1 MKDILMTS
9 SVLILA
15 LLILRRGFQK
25 TISRRAQYALWGL
38 VALRLLVPA
47 SLPAADFSLL
57 TAAQP
62 VQATVSSRLE
72 NREVYL
78 LPVERSPAAD
88 YPRAEEARPGG
99 TVPTAESFGYP
110 VLSQDG
116 QTVTKY
122 ADKLTA
128 AQLLRLIWYAGIC
141 VMALRFLWCN
151 LRFWRNLCK
160 GRTPYSIDDCKYPV
174 YLVEHGLPSPCLFG
188 LVRPAI
194 YLTPAAVVS
203 PERVRH
209 VIAHEST
216 HAWHLDPVW
225 SLVRC
230 ACLCVYWFDPLVWA
244 AALAS
249 RIDCELACDEGALR
263 QLGETE
269 RIPYGQTL
277 LSLIPV
283 RRGASPLLSATT
295 MTADK
300 KQLKDRLTRIAEN
313 RQTRAAA
320 LFAVLA
326 FAEVVCAVTFTGA
339 KTDRTDDA
347 QPLTGEEQAYFNS
360 AFFTGE
366 DVHLRAQF
374 LTSLYDRPE
383 DIDLYQLLYNGIGEE
398 INDEDLTA
406 LKAHGCSLEV
416 DEEKLST
423 AGIDAFLQQNT
434 GTSLAESNKRGLDQ
448 FLYLEEQDA
457 YYHLHGDTNAP
468 TDIFF
473 SYGEREG
480 NLIKLYYDASGQFLE
495 GDFAQG
501 WACLTL
507 EEYPGEPLDGFAY
520 HIVSHR
526 MVPPALQSMTG
537 DELAY
542 FNEEFFNGDDFN
554 IRNQFLTSLY
564 EKPEY
569 IDLFELFYCGT
580 GVPDIFSTSA
590 PSNEELRQL
599 GVLDEQGEQICPTD
613 KFSAEAMDVVLLANT
628 GLTLDETAKIGLD
641 NFARLSQSGAYYH
654 THGDTNYFHS
664 VQITA
669 GEHVGSTVRLYYP
682 DSGTRYPGCDWLCV
696 TLAEQADGSYWFVS
710 NQPCEKPAIPTVH
723 PDWAPA
729 LTIPLGDLKPCEPE
743 TVTVTRH
750 TDDCAERG
758 GGYMTD
764 NNISV
769 RAYRSTDGNTYAAVV
784 YDEAVGR
791 DGMLTWDVGCFLTLK
806 PNFSSSADGGI
817 SMDFFQDLFGCDG
830 LVISYDGPIPGQKMH
845 DAIHDYY
852 TFADDGTP
860 ALLARTYGETAILD
874 LDGDGTNELA
884 AASGETAQLFFQRD
898 GKLYQ
903 ADIAALVTDAWP
915 ETSGLWFQGW
925 DIHSRCLNVSGNVGQ
940 HVDGVAERYLFFNGD
955 CLLLYKDERTAVDH
969 VLEGIEAP
977 DDVLAA
983 AKAQGETEYAYRQ
996 AHTGVT
1002 GGDGQELGTPA
1013 EYDDWRL
1020 TSLSGPYAL
1029 SLGGLELEIYGVGY
1043 QFHTTTPERVVT
1055 AGGAYMTEDQW
1066 LVGYQDCRWLIF
1078 RTETD
1083 GSRTYLTFSGT
1094 NDCGPGSELFLS
1106 DTAYLLNRN
1115 GFLLLS
1121 DLEGRDLLAM
1131 FSSQPTAFLNR
1142 LAEEQTETEQQ
1153 AVADR
1158 LGTYLSENSSVYDV
1172 QQTYDACVR
1181 YLETFGGDLSDQGRA
1196 LWEQIRSVA
1205 SIPTK
1210 AGREFQRF
1218 LSAVTSRDTVTM
1230 TLDTAGGKGGGTYTA
1245 GLTDYWRYR
1254 VDGWPSDFDWTAS
1267 AAPTAPLSGVSLTLE
1282 AADGSGAIRCWQD
1295 SDLVQ
1300 CTLYDKTVWFRAG
1313 AQNADV
1319 IWDGRLF
1326 SDLRSWY
1333 DEAEWRGLTSD
1344 IVIPDRGQSHLEV
1357 AQAWA
1362 EQTANTALK
1371 VASGSAFACTYVRVI
1386 ADVDSW
1392 SDIRESAYPEWTEGK
1407 ERFYFSYTRIFVPE
1421 TEHAMHS
1428 QMAGSTVE
1436 YDGSHGPAPDGAC
1449 MNFQVGPMYL
1459 ADDGWRCEGSGT
1471 GP

>member
-151 LRFWRNLCK
+151 LRFCRNLRK
-160 GRTPYSIDDCKYPV
+160 GRTPYSIDGCKYPV

-216 HAWHLDPVW
+216 HARHLDPVW

-326 FAEVVCAVTFTGA
+326 FAAGVCAVTFTGA

-366 DVHLRAQF
+366 GIHLRAQF

-434 GTSLAESNKRGLDQ
+434 GTSLAKSNKRGLDQ
-448 FLYLEEQDA
+448 FLYLEELDA

-526 MVPPALQSMTG
+526 MVPPA
-537 DELAY
+537 
-542 FNEEFFNGDDFN
+542 
-554 IRNQFLTSLY
+554 
-564 EKPEY
+564 
-569 IDLFELFYCGT
+569 
-580 GVPDIFSTSA
+580 
-590 PSNEELRQL
+590 
-599 GVLDEQGEQICPTD
+599 
-613 KFSAEAMDVVLLANT
+613 
-628 GLTLDETAKIGLD
+628 
-641 NFARLSQSGAYYH
+641 
-654 THGDTNYFHS
+654 
-664 VQITA
+664 
-669 GEHVGSTVRLYYP
+669 
-682 DSGTRYPGCDWLCV
+682 
-696 TLAEQADGSYWFVS
+696 
-710 NQPCEKPAIPTVH
+710 IPTVH
-723 PDWAPA
+723 PDWSPA

-852 TFADDGTP
+852 TFADDGSP

-884 AASGETAQLFFQRD
+884 AASGKTAQLLFQRD

-955 CLLLYKDERTAVDH
+955 CLLLYKDERTAVGH

-1043 QFHTTTPERVVT
+1043 QFHTTTPERVVI

-1115 GFLLLS
+1115 GFLSLS
-1121 DLEGRDLLAM
+1121 GLEGRDLLAM

-1218 LSAVTSRDTVTM
+1218 LSAVTTRDTVTM

-1254 VDGWPSDFDWTAS
+1254 VDGWPSDFDWTAIWFS
-1267 AAPTAPLSGVSLTLE
+1267 APCTARRS
-1282 AADGSGAIRCWQD
+1282 GSG
-1295 SDLVQ
+1295 
-1300 CTLYDKTVWFRAG
+1300 
-1313 AQNADV
+1313 
-1319 IWDGRLF
+1319 
-1326 SDLRSWY
+1326 
-1333 DEAEWRGLTSD
+1333 
-1344 IVIPDRGQSHLEV
+1344 P
-1357 AQAWA
+1357 
-1362 EQTANTALK
+1362 
-1371 VASGSAFACTYVRVI
+1371 
-1386 ADVDSW
+1386 
-1392 SDIRESAYPEWTEGK
+1392 
-1407 ERFYFSYTRIFVPE
+1407 VPR
-1421 TEHAMHS
+1421 T
-1428 QMAGSTVE
+1428 
-1436 YDGSHGPAPDGAC
+1436 
-1449 MNFQVGPMYL
+1449 PM
-1459 ADDGWRCEGSGT
+1459 
-1471 GP
+1471 